1 MRARLALLFVVLA
14 GPASAEDTIRC
25 ADARGEVHAEI
36 DIAFAD
42 EERSTGAVS
51 RVDVQFADFSMST
64 KPADPDQRPEL
75 LADQVSEVGRLEIY
89 LSDPAGYLDRP
100 RLRLFK
106 DVYFERQF
114 SEADVAKPEVSVV
127 AGTLS
132 AMGVGI
138 WAVTCTGW

>member
-14 GPASAEDTIRC
+14 GPASADDTIRC

-64 KPADPDQRPEL
+64 KPSDPDQPPERL
-75 LADQVSEVGRLEIY
+75 SDQVSEDDRLEIS
-89 LSDPAGYLDRP
+89 LSDPQDIWTVLA
-100 RLRLFK
+100 LRLFK
-106 DVYFERQF
+106 DIYFERQF